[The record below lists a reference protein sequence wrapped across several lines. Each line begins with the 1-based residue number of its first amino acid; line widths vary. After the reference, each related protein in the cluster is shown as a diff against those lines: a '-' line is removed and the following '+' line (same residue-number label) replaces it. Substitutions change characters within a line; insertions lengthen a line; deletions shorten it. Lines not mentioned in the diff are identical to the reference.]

1 MCKLRMSSTLT
12 RCLTRCM
19 SELTPSRL
27 TRVVKKTIARAYYKE
42 INLTRLIRSPI
53 CVIILRQMLQ
63 AKHEH
68 MTEREKKKQ
77 FKLFSFT
84 VTFGKMRP
92 IFRLKL
98 AFRIIMFIA
107 CQNST
112 HSDQQNV
119 SFEKKGHLI
128 LHTLITITTLI
139 RLPENALTR
148 LCADQTA
155 NIH

>member
-19 SELTPSRL
+19 IELTPSRL

-42 INLTRLIRSPI
+42 INLTMLIRSPI

-68 MTEREKKKQ
+68 MTERKKKQ

-112 HSDQQNV
+112 HSEEQNV
-119 SFEKKGHLI
+119 SFEKKGHLR